1 VVEIAENR
9 CHPKDISLNPSQTQE
24 TKTMAR
30 IYNDITETIGNTP
43 LVRLNRIAKEH
54 GAVADVLLKLEF
66 FNPLSSVKDRI
77 GKALVEDAL
86 KSGRINRDTVLIEPT
101 SGNTGIALAF
111 VAAAKGLKLILT
123 MPETMSIE
131 RRKLLKI
138 LGAKLVLTEGAK
150 GMKGAIDKADEL
162 QNQIPNSVILQQF
175 ANPANPAIH
184 RQTTAEEIWRDT
196 DGKVDIVVAGIGT
209 GGTITGVGEVL
220 KARKPSVKIVAVEP
234 DASPVLSGGQPGPH
248 KLQGIGPGFV
258 PVVLNT
264 KIYDEIIRVK
274 ETDSGPLSKQVNQRE
289 GIPIGISSGAAT
301 WAALQLAKRP
311 ENKGKMIVA
320 IIPSSSE
327 RYLSTWLFADI
338 NVESDS
344 VEEFV
349 HPPTPPA

>member
-1 VVEIAENR
+1 
-9 CHPKDISLNPSQTQE
+9 
-24 TKTMAR
+24 MAK

-43 LVRLNRIAKEH
+43 LVRLNRTAAAH
-54 GAVADVLLKLEF
+54 GALAEVLLKLEF

-77 GKALVEDAL
+77 GKAMIEDAL
-86 KSGRINRDTVLIEPT
+86 KSGRINQSTVLIEPT

-111 VAAAKGLKLILT
+111 VAAAKGLKLVLT
-123 MPETMSIE
+123 MPETFSLE

-138 LGAKLVLTEGAK
+138 LGARLVLTEGAK
-150 GMKGAIDKADEL
+150 GMKGAIAKAEEL
-162 QNQIPNSVILQQF
+162 NKQIPNSVILQQF
-175 ANPANPAIH
+175 ANPSNPEIH

-196 DGKVDIVVAGIGT
+196 DGKVDFVVSGVGT

-220 KARKPSVKIVAVEP
+220 KSRKPSVKIVAVEP

-258 PVVLNT
+258 PAVLNT

-274 ETDSGPLSKQVNQRE
+274 EADSGPVSKQVNQLD

-311 ENKGKMIVA
+311 ENKGKVIVA

-327 RYLSTWLFADI
+327 RYLSTWLFGDI
-338 NVESDS
+338 NVESDKLDDLIPVPAAATNVPAS
-344 VEEFV
+344 VN
-349 HPPTPPA
+349 A